1 MGAKKIVIDIN
12 TLISAIGWN
21 GKPRELFRQVI
32 DKKFELQI
40 SIKQIAEIKRVLNY
54 SRLKFT
60 EQQKS
65 KFLEI
70 IFHTVNVIHTQT
82 QLNITA
88 DKDDNMILEC
98 AVESKAEYIIT
109 GDDDLLRIKE
119 FKGIKIV
126 TTDKFLKEN

>member
-1 MGAKKIVIDIN
+1 MGAKKIVIDTN

>member
-21 GKPRELFRQVI
+21 GKPRELFRQLI

-70 IFHTVNVIHTQT
+70 LFHTVNVIHTQT

>member
-1 MGAKKIVIDIN
+1 MGAKKIVIDTN

-21 GKPRELFRQVI
+21 GKPRELFRQLI

-70 IFHTVNVIHTQT
+70 LFHTVNVIHTQT